1 MDIIAK
7 TIRDI
12 YAAKGYQFFDC
23 SKPFNLNIFGVR
35 TPDGLNDWS
44 DFLCILYRN
53 DRYAWQLFQ
62 TPATTKSGLEGLRR
76 PVNKDGTGIL
86 VPGQYAGVY
95 RLDMHNGRH
104 LALCQRNGPVK
115 VYRDNNRDNV
125 FDLNPETIQEGL
137 FGINIHSPFSDGPTI
152 ANRSVACQ
160 VPSTVAAWNVM
171 LKLFQRSAE
180 LYGNSFT
187 YTLFDSS
194 DFSG

>member
-7 TIRDI
+7 NIRDI
-12 YAAKGYQFFDC
+12 YAAKGYQFFDGG
-23 SKPFNLNIFGVR
+23 KPFNLNIFGVR

-160 VPSTVAAWNVM
+160 VPSTVSAWNVM